1 MKNLLGGAVLCVLAL
16 GVGSGHASNLESKAV
31 AVQPVPATQ
40 ESQLLGIDAVI
51 RKAAQTLDIG
61 GTNIFAVL
69 GGGLVAVSLL
79 ARRKSP

>member
-1 MKNLLGGAVLCVLAL
+1 MKNLVGGAVLCVLAL
-16 GVGSGHASNLESKAV
+16 GAGNGHASTVEAKAV
-31 AVQPVPATQ
+31 AVQPVAVMPDS
-40 ESQLLGIDAVI
+40 ERVGMDAVI
-51 RKAAQTLDIG
+51 RKAGQILDIG